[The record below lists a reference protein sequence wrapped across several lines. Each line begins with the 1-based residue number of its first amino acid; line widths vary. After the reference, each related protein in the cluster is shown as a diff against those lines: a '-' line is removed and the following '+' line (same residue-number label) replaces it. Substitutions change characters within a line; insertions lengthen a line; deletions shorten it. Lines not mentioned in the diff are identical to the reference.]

1 MVSEECSFVDSN
13 CSTVKR
19 NGAASGTLAQTSF
32 HRFMDTDFAYCR
44 GRSTRRGCLLT
55 ILCDSNLIFMVWYLL
70 TGGLVLYVSSLRLI
84 LYFSN
89 LSTYF
94 MRPSLV
100 LWRDIVLQLLRHYW
114 AYYRGGRMQYF
125 ACCSVFGS
133 RTYVHDQF
141 AAYIVTRQSFSI
153 GWAHQASWGEWP
165 SND

>member
-94 MRPSLV
+94 MRTSLV
-100 LWRDIVLQLLRHYW
+100 LGRDIVLQLLK
-114 AYYRGGRMQYF
+114 
-125 ACCSVFGS
+125 
-133 RTYVHDQF
+133 TLL
-141 AAYIVTRQSFSI
+141 SI
-153 GWAHQASWGEWP
+153 L
-165 SND
+165 